1 MNDRTLHVRKYFAI
15 GPFKR
20 KGHFWCAFLGFQG
33 NMPIKVHVVIEITQV
48 VCFKTV
54 NKTSKIL
61 HKFSFCHLVFHMRAA
76 EINTKENQGVA

>member
-1 MNDRTLHVRKYFAI
+1 
-15 GPFKR
+15 
-20 KGHFWCAFLGFQG
+20 
-33 NMPIKVHVVIEITQV
+33 MPIKVHVVIEITQV

-76 EINTKENQGVA
+76 EIHTKENQGVA